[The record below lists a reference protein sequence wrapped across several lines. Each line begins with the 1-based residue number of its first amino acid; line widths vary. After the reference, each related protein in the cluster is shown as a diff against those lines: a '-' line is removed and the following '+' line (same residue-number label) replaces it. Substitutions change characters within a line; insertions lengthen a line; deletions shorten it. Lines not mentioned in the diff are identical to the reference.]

1 MITEEIKA
9 VREAVEILK
18 AFTDKCFDTWVEI
31 GRVDCGIDYEE
42 DLLLK
47 VKAMAPDDVVVVDIT
62 YDDYGDFVVIRSLS
76 MDSLGAFEIVIKNF
90 LESYFE

>member
-9 VREAVEILK
+9 VREAVEVLK
-18 AFTDKCFDTWVEI
+18 AFSDKSVERWVEI

-62 YDDYGDFVVIRSLS
+62 YDDYSDYVVIRSLS
-76 MDSLGAFEIVIKNF
+76 MDSLGAFEIVIENF
-90 LESYFE
+90 LESYFK

>member
-9 VREAVEILK
+9 VREAVEVLK

-31 GRVDCGIDYEE
+31 GKVDCGIDYEE

-47 VKAMAPDDVVVVDIT
+47 IKAMAPDDVVVVDIT

-76 MDSLGAFEIVIKNF
+76 NESLSSFKTVIENF
-90 LESYFE
+90 LESYFK